1 LQDKINISEAMILAK
16 SSEKAST
23 KQILEEENADRENQ
37 IHNLRKQ
44 MADQTHLLG
53 EQRKLMNEL

>member
-1 LQDKINISEAMILAK
+1 MIMAK